1 MERNLPNLIKNSVE
15 HQFWGRDVKRLGLT
29 TAIVAMTIAGA
40 NAADLPAAYPP
51 TYKAPPVQTYRWTG
65 CYVGGGGGY
74 GTWKQDSFVTNGAP
88 ITADVSN
95 GGSGGFGQAQVGC
108 DYQFTAPIFNASA
121 VAGLFADYAGGRI
134 AGNTDFPGVVGTYS
148 ETGVW
153 SVGGRLGFLVTPR
166 ILTYFD
172 GGYTQAHF
180 DQVNYNLA
188 IAGTPATGLVLASHS
203 YNGWFIGS
211 GFEYQFNWFPSGLF
225 VKTEYRYS
233 QFGGSNGDGLPIT
246 GSAGGGIAVP
256 AGIALQSKL
265 STQMISTELVWRFN
279 WPGH

>member
-1 MERNLPNLIKNSVE
+1 M
-15 HQFWGRDVKRLGLT
+15 KRLGLT
-29 TAIVAMTIAGA
+29 TAIVAVTIFRTAS
-40 NAADLPAAYPP
+40 AADLPPAYPP
-51 TYKAPPVQTYRWTG
+51 AYKAPPPAQVYNWTG

-74 GTWKQDSFVTNGAP
+74 GTWKQDSFVTVAGAP
-88 ITADVSN
+88 ITASISN

-108 DYQFTAPIFNASA
+108 DYQFTAPILNASA

-134 AGNTDFPGVVGTYS
+134 SGNTDFPGVVGTYN

-153 SVGGRLGFLVTPR
+153 AVGGRFGFLVTPR

-188 IAGTPATGLVLASHS
+188 IAGTPTSGLVLPSHS

-211 GFEYQFNWFPSGLF
+211 GFEYQFDWFPSGLF

-233 QFGGSNGDGLPIT
+233 QYGGSNGDSIPIT
-246 GSAGGGIAVP
+246 GGAGGGIVVP
-256 AGIALQSKL
+256 AGVALQSKL

-279 WPGH
+279 WPGR